1 MSQETGQEA
10 QQEQSQ
16 TADAQ
21 VESDRDW
28 QAEAEKWEAL
38 SRKHEERAKA
48 GFAAEKR
55 LREIEDAGKSAEQ
68 RYQEALSAA
77 EERAAQ
83 AERALTRSRVAA
95 KHDLGDLAEF
105 LTGDTDEE
113 LEEQAKRLAKRLKA
127 TPPPSYDGGARTTA
141 QAPADMNQLIRQA
154 AGRA

>member
-1 MSQETGQEA
+1 MSEETGQEA

-16 TADAQ
+16 EPEAQ
-21 VESDRDW
+21 VESGKDW
-28 QAEAEKWEAL
+28 QAEAEKWKSLA
-38 SRKHEERAKA
+38 RKHEERAKS
-48 GFAAEKR
+48 GSEAAKR
-55 LREIEDAGKSAEQ
+55 LQEIEDAGKSAEQ

-77 EERAAQ
+77 EKRAAQ

-113 LEEQAKRLAKRLKA
+113 LEEQAKRLAKRLKS
-127 TPPPSYDGGARTTA
+127 TPPPSYDGGARSSA
-141 QAPADMNQLIRQA
+141 PAPADMNQLIRQA